1 MTSQVL
7 QMRVDAYLQGIPLSE
22 AIFKAAD
29 AESLQKY
36 NEMANIKITALPK
49 KTEGFGDILRAAA
62 SQLQDFQINQGK
74 IKEIENILKNRLLKL
89 IKNGDLMAFGF
100 EMPRNIQDQPI
111 KIPPDL
117 FFGGEIN
124 WQKSELK
131 SQNLE
136 FSGIKIFKN
145 SNPVI
150 DLSPN
155 NLKNTQKQI
164 PDEAEKAKKPNF
176 ADLDPELHIGE
187 KDAAKYLGISP
198 RTLQGYRL
206 NGGGPEYLKLK
217 KAVRYKIRDLI
228 EWTNANKKENT
239 SQN

>member
-1 MTSQVL
+1 VISEIL
-7 QMRVDAYLQGIPLSE
+7 QMQPDVYLQGIPLSE
-22 AIFKAAD
+22 AIFKVAD
-29 AESLQKY
+29 AESMQAY
-36 NEMANIKITALPK
+36 NETLKIQSRPLPENGGGFLDFLNVVG
-49 KTEGFGDILRAAA
+49 TELQGF
-62 SQLQDFQINQGK
+62 QKWQDRR
-74 IKEIENILKNRLLKL
+74 KEIEGIFKNRVLEF
-89 IKNGDLMAFGF
+89 IKKGDLTAFAF
-100 EMPRNIQDQPI
+100 KMPRDIQDMPI

-124 WQKSELK
+124 WNKSELK

-136 FSGIKIFKN
+136 FSGIRIFEN

-150 DLSPN
+150 DLTPN
-155 NLKNTQKQI
+155 NSKNPQKQI
-164 PDEAEKAKKPNF
+164 PDKSEKAKKPNF

-187 KDAAKYLGISP
+187 KKAAEFLGISP